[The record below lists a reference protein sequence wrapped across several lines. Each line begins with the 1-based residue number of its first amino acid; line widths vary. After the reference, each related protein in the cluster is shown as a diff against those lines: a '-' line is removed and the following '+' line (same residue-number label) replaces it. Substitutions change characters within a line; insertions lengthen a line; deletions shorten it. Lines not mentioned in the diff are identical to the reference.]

1 MSKFVIHV
9 LGTLA
14 LLAGQARAVEVQAVV
29 KTVDVQQRL
38 LVVTAGQ
45 QDRTLRVPADAKVLD
60 AAGHELVEGF
70 QAKELREG
78 AHVTIIAAANGTR
91 RVVQA
96 LRLGWAAAP
105 ITAAGAVFQQDT
117 SGLVPLIDLGKAEYQ
132 GFSGGLYPDG
142 NNVRPAAHEA
152 AGVARAGQV
161 QPLDAQGKPHSE
173 GKIVLLGIGF
183 SNTVQA
189 FDGFM
194 QVARAD
200 PNVNPKVL
208 LVNGAVGG
216 MSAFFI
222 QDPNDH
228 KNGTKYWATVD
239 TRLQAAG
246 VTRAQVQVVWIKETD
261 PAPHV
266 GDFPKYIQ
274 DLQAELANV
283 VRILPPRFPNVKL
296 AYFSS
301 RTYGGW
307 AVNPN
312 GGEPGNSEPF
322 SYESGFAVKWLIERQ
337 LQGDPALNC
346 DAGKG
351 PVQAPWLSWSPTSGP
366 TTARRAVTASSSS
379 TPTSATTITCTN
391 PPPAS

>member
-1 MSKFVIHV
+1 MSPSLP
-9 LGTLA
+9 LGTAIGA
-14 LLAGQARAVEVQAVV
+14 LVRA
-29 KTVDVQQRL
+29 
-38 LVVTAGQ
+38 
-45 QDRTLRVPADAKVLD
+45 
-60 AAGHELVEGF
+60 
-70 QAKELREG
+70 
-78 AHVTIIAAANGTR
+78 I
-91 RVVQA
+91 
-96 LRLGWAAAP
+96 RLGWAAAP
-105 ITAAGAVFQQDT
+105 IAAAGAVFQQDT

-152 AGVARAGQV
+152 AGVALAGQV

-173 GKIVLLGIGF
+173 GRIVLLGIGF

-194 QVARAD
+194 QVAQGD

-261 PAPHV
+261 PAPHF
-266 GDFPKYIQ
+266 GGFPKYIQ

-283 VRILPPRFPNVKL
+283 VRILPPRFPNLKL

-322 SYESGFAVKWLIERQ
+322 SYESGFAVKWLIEQQ

-346 DAGKG
+346 DPLQG
-351 PVQAPWLSWSPTSGP
+351 PVKAPWLSWAAYLWTNDGTPRSDGVFFVYADFRDNDHMHESPAGQLKVGHLLLDFFKTD
-366 TTARRAVTASSSS
+366 TTTKPWFVR
-379 TPTSATTITCTN
+379 
-391 PPPAS
+391 PP